1 MELLGIFITSLMVAF
16 SGAMIP
22 GPLLTVT
29 ISESHQRG
37 FWAGPLIILGHAI
50 LELALVV
57 ALVLGF
63 KGIFTNHTFVGII
76 GFLGGL
82 FLLWM
87 GSDMLRGAI
96 KKTMSFEISSFSKTK
111 IGPVAAGIFVS
122 LSNPYW
128 TIWWATIGVAYV
140 LAALKFG
147 VLGLIFFFTA
157 HILADLIW
165 YSAVSLMVVTGKR
178 FFGEKV
184 YRGTIFACG
193 IFLILLAA
201 YFVFSGLRFFLGA

>member
-1 MELLGIFITSLMVAF
+1 MELSGIFITSMMVAF
-16 SGAMIP
+16 SGAMMP

-29 ISESHQRG
+29 ISESHKKG
-37 FWAGPLIILGHAI
+37 FWAGPLIVLGHAM

-57 ALVLGF
+57 ALVFGF
-63 KGIFTNHTFVGII
+63 KRFFTSDMVVGVI
-76 GFLGGL
+76 GLLGGL

-96 KKTMSFEISSFSKTK
+96 KKTVSFEVNSFSKIK
-111 IGPVAAGIFVS
+111 IGPVVAGIFVS
-122 LSNPYW
+122 ISNPYW

-147 VLGLIFFFTA
+147 ILGLIFFFTA
-157 HILADLIW
+157 HILADLIC
-165 YSAVSLMVVTGKR
+165 YSAVSFMVVTGKR
-178 FFGEKV
+178 FLSERI
-184 YRGTIFACG
+184 YRVLISICG

-201 YFVFSGLRFFLGA
+201 YFIFSGLRFFLRV

>member
-16 SGAMIP
+16 SGAMVP

-82 FLLWM
+82 FLLWV

-96 KKTMSFEISSFSKTK
+96 KKTMSFEIRSSSKIK
-111 IGPVAAGIFVS
+111 MGPVAAGVFVS

-147 VLGLIFFFTA
+147 VLGLILFYVA

-165 YSAVSLMVVTGKR
+165 YSAVSFMVVTGKN
-178 FFGEKV
+178 FLSEKA
-184 YRGTIFACG
+184 YRVLISVCG

-201 YFVFSGLRFFLGA
+201 YFVFSGLRFFIKG

>member
-1 MELLGIFITSLMVAF
+1 M
-16 SGAMIP
+16 P

-29 ISESHQRG
+29 ISETHQRG
-37 FWAGPLIILGHAI
+37 FWSGPLIILGHAI
-50 LELALVV
+50 LELALIV

-63 KGIFTNHTFVGII
+63 QKIFTNPTVVGII
-76 GFLGGL
+76 GLFGGL

-87 GSDMLRGAI
+87 GSNMLEGTL
-96 KKTMSFEISSFSKTK
+96 KKTISLEFNSSSKIK
-111 IGPVAAGIFVS
+111 MGPVTAGVLVS

-147 VLGLIFFFTA
+147 IWGLILFFTA

-165 YSAVSLMVVTGKR
+165 YSAVSFMVVTGKR
-178 FFGEKV
+178 FFGEKI

-193 IFLILLAA
+193 IFLILLAT
-201 YFVFSGLRFFLGA
+201 YFIFSGLRFFIGA